1 MGLKQTGQA
10 NRLDNRPEWATAL
23 ADYFGLHLS
32 SADICRWWAELTE
45 GRESIRDLSYHEAAE
60 AVRKQAMRRE
70 RGKYES
76 KPTLRDL
83 RIWILSNRK
92 FNGGEVETASEQFI
106 SRVKAKMLAEKDNDK
121 KWEWL
126 CAPDQFGFERS
137 TTAEECRIL
146 ENWAGRNCP
155 GFHRPEWMKEAAKQI
170 AKIMGQCAARYESPQ
185 YETEEEVLRGLPF

>member
-1 MGLKQTGQA
+1 MAVKKE
-10 NRLDNRPEWATAL
+10 NYVVSENHPEWACAL
-23 ADYFGLHLS
+23 ADYYGLHLHDS
-32 SADICRWWAELTE
+32 DVRRWWAELTDGPE
-45 GRESIRDLSYHEAAE
+45 GIRNLSYHEAAT
-60 AVRKQAMRRE
+60 AIRKQAMRRE

-92 FNGGEVETASEQFI
+92 FKGGEAETASEQFI

-137 TTAEECRIL
+137 TTIEECRIL
-146 ENWAGRNCP
+146 ESWAFHQCP
-155 GFHRPEWMKEAAKQI
+155 GFHRPEWMKEAAK
-170 AKIMGQCAARYESPQ
+170 KLSEIMGQCAKRYETPE